1 MVVVVGC
8 ARSMWKFLDQ
18 GRALYFDLTSASQLT
33 CQAGLVMKGPHG
45 RTRLLK
51 RVLVQSNDGNLLT
64 NCNFDFFI
72 NDVSAGFLFFF
83 FLIANDGKPSN
94 FT

>member
-1 MVVVVGC
+1 
-8 ARSMWKFLDQ
+8 MWKFLDQ
-18 GRALYFDLTSASQLT
+18 GRALHFDLTSASQLT

-51 RVLVQSNDGNLLT
+51 RVLVQSNDGNLLI
-64 NCNFDFFI
+64 NCKFDFFFFI
-72 NDVSAGFLFFF
+72 NDVSAGFFFF
-83 FLIANDGKPSN
+83 SPLVANDGKLSD